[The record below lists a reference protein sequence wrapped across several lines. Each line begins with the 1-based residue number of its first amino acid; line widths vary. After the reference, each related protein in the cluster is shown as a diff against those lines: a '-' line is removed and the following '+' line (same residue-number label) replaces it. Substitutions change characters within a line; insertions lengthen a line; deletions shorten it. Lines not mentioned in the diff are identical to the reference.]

1 MQPASSRALIWRRH
15 IALPNEH
22 GAWVFLLS
30 PLIIGLAAGAA
41 VRGQAL
47 NLGAVALLVIGALA
61 AFLLRQPV
69 SVTVKAYSGRRSRAD
84 LPSARF
90 WMLAYSLPALLSV
103 VGLVWLD
110 FGYVLVLAVPA
121 VPVFAWHLLLISRRA
136 ERRQLLVEVAGSGVL
151 ALAAPAAYWVAR
163 GATGPDATGW
173 WLWALMWAQSAASIV
188 YAYLRLEQRGL
199 RAVPAL
205 PQRLRLGWPALLF
218 TSANLVAAGAL
229 AVGGWLPALLPLAY
243 AVQWVEAL
251 WGTLRPAVGVRP
263 TRIGVRQL
271 LVSVLF
277 TVVFVVAWLGPRWR

>member
-1 MQPASSRALIWRRH
+1 LQPASSRAFVWRRH

-30 PLIIGLAAGAA
+30 PLIIGLFAGAA
-41 VRGQAL
+41 ANAQSPRW
-47 NLGAVALLVIGALA
+47 GAVALLVIGALA

-69 SVTVKAYSGRRSRAD
+69 SVAVKAYSGRRSRAD

-90 WMLAYSLPALLSV
+90 WMLVYSLPALLSV
-103 VGLVWLD
+103 VGLVRLE

-136 ERRQLLVEVAGSGVL
+136 ERRQLLVEVVGSGVL

-277 TVVFVVAWLGPRWR
+277 TVVFVVAWLGSR